1 MTKPRIPLTAHAA
14 LLDIVKVLGYDG
26 CAEVSG
32 IKEWALRK
40 MSDPDT
46 GREISLRAAMRLDAA
61 YRRAGGNGAPLF
73 EAYGAFLDLEQTE
86 EPESPEHL
94 MQLSGD
100 VSKEVGE
107 AVAAAINAARRAN
120 CPATRARAVNEARE
134 GLEAMQS
141 LVSSLERGNA
151 YER

>member
-1 MTKPRIPLTAHAA
+1 MTKERTPLTPHAA

-61 YRRAGGNGAPLF
+61 YRRAGGHGAPLF
-73 EAYGAFLDLEQTE
+73 ASYEAFLELDQA
-86 EPESPEHL
+86 EPESPEQL
-94 MQLSGD
+94 MMLSGE

-107 AVAAAINAARRAN
+107 AVAAALASASRAN
-120 CPATRARAVNEARE
+120 CPATRAKAIDEARE
-134 GLEAMQS
+134 GLSRMHA
-141 LVSSLERGNA
+141 LVTSLERGNVH
-151 YER
+151 ER

>member
-1 MTKPRIPLTAHAA
+1 MTKLRVPLTAHAA
-14 LLDIVKVLGYDG
+14 LLEIVKVLGYDG

-61 YRRAGGNGAPLF
+61 YRREGGNGAPLF
-73 EAYGAFLDLEQTE
+73 EAYAAFLDLDQA
-86 EPESPEHL
+86 EPESPEHIML
-94 MQLSGD
+94 LSGE

-107 AVAAAINAARRAN
+107 AVAAALASASRTN
-120 CPATRARAVNEARE
+120 CPATRARAIDEARE
-134 GLEAMQS
+134 GLSKMQS
-141 LVSSLERGNA
+141 LVSSLERGNVH
-151 YER
+151 ER

>member
-1 MTKPRIPLTAHAA
+1 MTKERTPLTPHAA

-61 YRRAGGNGAPLF
+61 YRRAGGSGAPLF
-73 EAYGAFLDLEQTE
+73 ASYEAFLDLDQV

-94 MQLSGD
+94 IILSGE

-107 AVAAAINAARRAN
+107 AVAASLATALRAN
-120 CPATRARAVNEARE
+120 CPATRVRAVDEARE
-134 GLEAMQS
+134 GLAKLQS
-141 LVSSLERGNA
+141 LVSSLERGNVH
-151 YER
+151 ER